1 MCIHVYVYT
10 YICISIYINTYII
23 WIAKSFYQSYQVS
36 LVSYLDSSYFP
47 AVSKLY
53 LDKIYQAPGSDALDS
68 QLVLWL

>member
-1 MCIHVYVYT
+1 MCMCIHIYVQV
-10 YICISIYINTYII
+10 YINTYII
-23 WIAKSFYQSYQVS
+23 WIVKSFYQSYQVS

-68 QLVLWL
+68 ELVLWL